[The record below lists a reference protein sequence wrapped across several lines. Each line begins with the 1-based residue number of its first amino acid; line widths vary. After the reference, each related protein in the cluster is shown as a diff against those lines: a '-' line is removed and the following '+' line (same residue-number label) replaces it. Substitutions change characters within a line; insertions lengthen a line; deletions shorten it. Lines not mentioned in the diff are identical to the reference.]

1 MSPSP
6 PKLQQADDKK
16 PRQPA
21 AQPRRLS
28 SGSQSTERN
37 NDMFSMLEAT
47 LENPAPAF
55 FVPNAPQVPHSL
67 AAQTNVTNPMSA
79 LARDGPGSLEPSKP
93 SGPLAAM
100 PTSFCTCDRAAGEKC
115 TFCWAWEPSE
125 AGSSMPSVWSQ
136 ATSRL
141 TSGALSSGVYSKI
154 SLSSGVTIS
163 GNWLQGRC
171 NRGRLSEAF
180 NSGMQ
185 CENVFQVSSG
195 LWGSRKEIPQDMW
208 NALEI
213 VFRRHDRR
221 PTTRNSPQLGTAR
234 PPDSPQAIPA
244 GFVKTFKPEGIRKG
258 KKLAVKIRGDFPPG
272 DYDVSVCFAGRMLH
286 GTLPIE
292 VVERKELNDRDNES
306 GTKPRA
312 DASSSSSHHSTP
324 GMPPA
329 LASLLGT
336 TNSIPEGGQLE
347 NPLMRALGGSGLPP
361 AATDESK

>member
-6 PKLQQADDKK
+6 PKLQQAVDDKK
-16 PRQPA
+16 PRPPA

-28 SGSQSTERN
+28 SGSQSNERN

-67 AAQTNVTNPMSA
+67 AAQTNVTNPMST

-163 GNWLQGRC
+163 GNWLQGQRIHYVKPDC
-171 NRGRLSEAF
+171 IPSKGGAT
-180 NSGMQ
+180 
-185 CENVFQVSSG
+185 VVVG
-195 LWGSRKEIPQDMW
+195 LKKEIPQDMW

-292 VVERKELNDRDNES
+292 VVEKKELNDRDNES